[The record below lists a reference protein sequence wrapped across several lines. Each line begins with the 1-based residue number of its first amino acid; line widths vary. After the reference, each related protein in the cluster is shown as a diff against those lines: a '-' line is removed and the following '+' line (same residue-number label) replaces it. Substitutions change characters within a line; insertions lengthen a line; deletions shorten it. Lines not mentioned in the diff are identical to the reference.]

1 MNLLGRLAVLS
12 IVAVSLLWS
21 PKAHAVEIPDTPSLP
36 KAWINSEPIDLHKL
50 KGKVVA
56 LVFYEEL

>member
-1 MNLLGRLAVLS
+1 MKLFSCLAVLAV
-12 IVAVSLLWS
+12 VAASLLGS
-21 PKAHAVEIPDTPSLP
+21 PHAQAVEIPDTPASP

-50 KGKVVA
+50 KGKVFA